1 MSSLRDVDLHIN
13 LFIIYSL
20 HIYSLSYQLF
30 RLILIFPDY
39 FTFNILLTFINDIM
53 KYIIISNP
61 YLR

>member
-39 FTFNILLTFINDIM
+39 FTFNILLTFITI
-53 KYIIISNP
+53 
-61 YLR
+61 L